1 MNIIHRRADELASD
15 LTAIVEPLFSLQ
27 TPLDPSKVNMLEDW
41 QRQQETLKTIFI
53 SALKIK
59 TKAVVSRGVFE
70 VVFPVPG
77 CQYDEAHAE
86 IERLERDGRDLRQTP
101 TVRLCLVPGLRY
113 FSVEKKSIDYN
124 SFRPPSTG
132 SAVLGD
138 YITSP
143 LIIPE
148 SYFAGSVAD

>member
-1 MNIIHRRADELASD
+1 MIEKKSFQEDVIHRRAEDLASD
-15 LTAIVEPLFSLQ
+15 LSAIVEPLFSLQ
-27 TPLDPSKVNMLEDW
+27 TPLDPPKVDILEDW
-41 QRQQETLKTIFI
+41 QRQQETLKRIFV

-59 TKAVVSRGVFE
+59 TKALVSRGVFE

-86 IERLERDGRDLRQTP
+86 IERLERDGRDLGQTP

-113 FSVEKKSIDYN
+113 LSVEKKSIDYK

-132 SAVLGD
+132 SAELGD

-148 SYFAGSVAD
+148 